1 MSRLNEGFTK
11 YAERA
16 VVARLEGGEELRQ
29 YMASTGWCTLQETV
43 SCGHLLSLSSVCH
56 IELCVYVSESASDGG
71 SAVI

>member
-11 YAERA
+11 CA

-43 SCGHLLSLSSVCH
+43 SRGHLLSLSSVCH
-56 IELCVYVSESASDGG
+56 IELCVSVSESASDGA
-71 SAVI
+71 SAMI